1 VGTLRFVLAIVVA
14 LSHTGT
20 VFLGYNTGVVAVV
33 SFFMISGYVMALL
46 IEKHYGSVGRVG
58 HFYLDRA
65 ARLFPQF

>member
-46 IEKHYGSVGRVG
+46 IEKH
-58 HFYLDRA
+58 
-65 ARLFPQF
+65 